1 MLRKPAKRRAAG
13 VRRSCAARR
22 ACLSRGS
29 GKLPVR
35 SVLTVASA
43 TAGSTKAALRQP
55 DPPHALDPRRRDS
68 ASASSGTRARRRA
81 AGVAVRALARR
92 GRVPRRFGQAVGVLP
107 RSGRLPGSL
116 LQFPS
121 TARPSFELADR
132 YASTRHRDCLS
143 SGTMGLPL
151 RRQSHFVGYVRASTG
166 QLQRNRPSCRRTPH
180 GTSSPGASVVS
191 RASNVALRGWS
202 RRAGGLSLSIRLP
215 PASAGPEPVP
225 VRVAR
230 PSTRSVEADVLQAC
244 VAYNLVR
251 QHRR

>member
-81 AGVAVRALARR
+81 AGVGVRALARR
-92 GRVPRRFGQAVGVLP
+92 GRVPRRFGQAAAPAARRPSPRPAAGGWDARSSGGDVFPHHHSGALAARRDDHAPSDWRWGVGENH
-107 RSGRLPGSL
+107 SGRLITQL
-116 LQFPS
+116 LRH
-121 TARPSFELADR
+121 TLARP
-132 YASTRHRDCLS
+132 AS
-143 SGTMGLPL
+143 
-151 RRQSHFVGYVRASTG
+151 Q
-166 QLQRNRPSCRRTPH
+166 
-180 GTSSPGASVVS
+180 
-191 RASNVALRGWS
+191 
-202 RRAGGLSLSIRLP
+202 
-215 PASAGPEPVP
+215 
-225 VRVAR
+225 
-230 PSTRSVEADVLQAC
+230 
-244 VAYNLVR
+244 
-251 QHRR
+251 